1 MKIKIGNK
9 KDFTKEELDKIERA
23 KRQGLSRVDLQFW
36 NKESGK
42 YDTKWINIED
52 LED

>member
-1 MKIKIGNK
+1 MKIKFDTK
-9 KDFTKEELDKIERA
+9 KGLTKEELDKIERA

-42 YDTKWINIED
+42 YDTKWINIQD